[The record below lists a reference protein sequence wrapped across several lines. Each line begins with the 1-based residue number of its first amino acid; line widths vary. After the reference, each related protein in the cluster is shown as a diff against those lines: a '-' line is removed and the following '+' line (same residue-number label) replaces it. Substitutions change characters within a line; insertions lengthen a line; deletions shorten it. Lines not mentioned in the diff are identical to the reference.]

1 MAIEVM
7 IKRRVE
13 QGRQAKEL
21 VPLILHLRALATY
34 QPGYISGTT
43 LSNLERPDECLVISR
58 WESIDDWNR
67 WRQSE
72 QRSAIEQKIE
82 KLTGEKTE
90 YNVYAPMLA
99 DKDQG
104 QAFLKKLRKLN
115 SDW

>member
-1 MAIEVM
+1 MAIDVM

-13 QGRQAKEL
+13 QGHQAKEL

-43 LSNLERPDECLVISR
+43 LNNLENPDEVLVVSR

-67 WRQSE
+67 WRQSK

-90 YNVYAPMLA
+90 YNIYAPMLA
-99 DKDQG
+99 DTDHG
-104 QAFLKKLRKLN
+104 QAFIKKLGQLN
-115 SDW
+115 SVR